1 MKMMM
6 AHTFMRLMAMVMLI
20 ASFAAAQAQQVV
32 TLEQLSSNHPD
43 LPHEADLIFVVNS
56 QGNAITQSTQTMA
69 DWPIDHVAIFH
80 RTPDGSP
87 CVIQAVHKGVCIEP
101 LNSLIAEAATDGH
114 APMLLVGRVTGVDT
128 AATIRRSLSFV
139 GKPYDHYFA
148 PSDSAIYCSEL
159 VQKSYVDARGNLI
172 FDPIPMSFHGTDGAI
187 LPYWAEHY
195 RSIDSRVPE
204 GAPGTNPAELSQ
216 RPQVT
221 ILYIV
226 K

>member
-6 AHTFMRLMAMVMLI
+6 AHTFMRLVAMVMLMANI
-20 ASFAAAQAQQVV
+20 DAAQAQQVV
-32 TLEQLSSNHPD
+32 TLEQLKGEHQT
-43 LPHEADLIFVVNS
+43 LLHEADLIFVVNS

-101 LNSLIAEAATDGH
+101 IDSLIAEAVTDSNL
-114 APMLLVGRVTGVDT
+114 PMLLIGRVTGVDT
-128 AATIRRSLSFV
+128 AATIRRSLQFV

-159 VQKSYVDARGNLI
+159 VQKSFVDARGNLI
-172 FDPIPMSFHGTDGAI
+172 FDPIPMSFHSPEGAI
-187 LPYWAEHY
+187 LPYWTEHY
-195 RSIDSRVPE
+195 GNIGSRVPE
-204 GAPGTNPAELSQ
+204 GAPGTNPAEISR

-221 ILYIV
+221 ILYIA